1 MSRID
6 RLDPVFVEF
15 IPRDL
20 ELGKLYV
27 SMTYTTTVHLCASGC
42 GNKVVLPLS
51 PAQWKLFFDGETV
64 SLCPSV
70 GSWDLPCRSHYWIR
84 KNKIQWAAQWDEKRV
99 EAGRRND
106 ARAVDDYFEDRAVA
120 LTVEGRDKSRRP
132 SFWGRLFGKHKD
144 NA

>member
-15 IPRDL
+15 IPR
-20 ELGKLYV
+20 ELQTGKIYI
-27 SMTYTTTVHLCASGC
+27 SMVYTTTVHLCASGC

-70 GSWDLPCRSHYWIR
+70 GSWDLPCQSHYWIR

-99 EAGRRND
+99 EAGHRND
-106 ARAVDDYFEDRAVA
+106 ARAVSDYFDDRAVA
-120 LTVEGRDKSRRP
+120 LVADEGDKSRRL
-132 SFWGRLFGKHKD
+132 SIWARLFGKRKD